1 MKKLLT
7 LVAVSAV
14 ATLALTACKKQESNM
29 GPAQKVGAKI
39 DKSMGQNKQKLDN
52 AMDKVSN
59 KLDQAKQKMNKAYDA
74 KMKAATQNQPAEN
87 GNNPQ

>member
-14 ATLALTACKKQESNM
+14 ATLALTACKKQDSNM

-39 DKSMGQNKQKLDN
+39 DQSMDQNKQKLDN
-52 AMDKVSN
+52 AMDKVSD
-59 KLDQAKQKMNKAYDA
+59 KLGQAKQKMNKAYDA
-74 KMKAATQNQPAEN
+74 KMKAATQDKTTDNDNDTQ
-87 GNNPQ
+87 